1 MPKGFSLASTIC
13 SESYFRDEAVSRQLL
28 AENESGGRIEEI
40 EETGNARETA
50 NIESI

>member
-1 MPKGFSLASTIC
+1 MPKGFSLASTLC
-13 SESYFRDEAVSRQLL
+13 NESYFSDEAVSRQLL

-40 EETGNARETA
+40 EESGKARETA